1 MLTRPFTTVAVANRG
16 EAAVRFMRAAR
27 AWSREHAGP
36 PISIIAMYTNPD
48 AEAPFVRMA
57 SASINL
63 GEPLVRGE
71 DGKQKSAYLDV
82 ARVVTLAREHGADA
96 LWPGWGF
103 ASERPELQEACEA
116 HGMVFLGPPASA
128 MRALGDK
135 IAAKRLAE
143 EAGVPVSPWSRESV
157 DEAGALEC
165 AAWIGYPVLLKAT
178 AGGGGRGIRRV
189 NTPEELVA
197 AFRSAAAEAA
207 AAFGDPSIFVE
218 AFVAQ
223 ARHVEV
229 QVLADSHGGVWALGT
244 RDCSMQRRQQKVL
257 EEAPAPGLA
266 PEVERALCEAGAN
279 LARASG
285 YVSAGTA
292 EFLLLPDLKTFYFLE
307 MNTRLQVEHTVT
319 EEIFGL
325 DLVGLQIDIGRG
337 GRLPAENPPPPRG
350 AAIQARLN
358 AEDPDQGF
366 APRAGRLVRFEAP
379 LGPGVRVDSGYVEGN
394 VVPTVF
400 DSMLAKIIAYGSTR
414 SRALARLE
422 TALRDLIVVLDS
434 GLTNRSL
441 LIELVSESVFREGPV
456 TTRWLDQQVAERPS
470 RGARGHLDAALA
482 AAALGDYLRLRRG
495 HIANFIEEAQR
506 VVPHTLPEP
515 GPTKI
520 RYVIGTQPVEIEV
533 ATLGPQELFMRCGE
547 WEALVQAQS
556 TGERTLLL
564 EFDGKRHSAQ
574 RVATATEVYVEV
586 DGVAHHFRRVSDGR
600 VRAALPASVSQ
611 IHVQPGDRV
620 TPGMRLLTLEAMK
633 METMVESPLG
643 GTVRAVNVRPSSQ
656 VAAGE
661 VMIEIDESGDEAQP
675 VAGAVIK
682 LPARQETGLDPL
694 RLVEARLL
702 GFDVTGDELT
712 AALAALEH
720 DPSPP
725 RVRLLGLLRAA
736 VVQEQ
741 LFKSGPFDDACNEA
755 NESTMDQLAWFAH
768 HRRLDPKQLSERFM
782 RRLGR
787 FLALH
792 GIPEVVEDDPR
803 VAHAML
809 RLFQARRS
817 QEEASTLT
825 LAVLHALARLEPG
838 EAEASPSNIE
848 QRVVFE
854 KLANEAVQR
863 GDLKVATAAWNLI
876 YRWQDLPALQVESAR
891 MAREAEQLWEQH
903 AAAETRDERG
913 DIEIAMLALPLD
925 ALVLALANPRGRRG
939 ASSVTFLRMVLERIY
954 EVTQVAEVVPV
965 LGRHSCVHLRTGAG
979 AQVAGVLVDETC
991 DPATI
996 LAALPDDAEVD
1007 LLLGYAPA
1015 ADAFDAAARSL
1026 RPRWT
1031 ALWVEDGEMRART
1044 WKREGDTMAEQTPIN
1059 DLHPARPVAQE
1070 LARFSNFKLER
1081 LPAPAGLLLARAVAP
1096 GDDRLVAMAEV
1107 ERFDPVIE
1115 GDFARVPSFER
1126 LFLNAVQA
1134 LREGCRVATG
1144 RPPAFNRVSLFV
1156 RPIVALTRGE
1166 WTALARRLGPATFD
1180 LSLHK
1185 VSVHGRFTL
1194 GDQQPPRELVV
1205 EWRDPTALGP
1215 RLEVVMPRDRVIP
1228 VLSAYEQQVIAARR
1242 RRLSYPYEVV
1252 SWLTSREDIGRIE
1265 RGRFEELELDSS
1277 GIALESVQGRASGN
1291 NPTGVVVGVITNWS
1305 PRFPD
1310 GFSRVLVLGDPN
1322 KDMGSLGE
1330 GECRRIIAAIDYAE
1344 GMGVPVE
1351 WVALSGGARI
1361 AFDTGTENLD
1371 WTAAVLRRIVEFTAR
1386 GGVINI
1392 LVDGPCVGA
1401 QSYWNSE
1408 ATMLMHCR
1416 GTLVMTPRGYMVLTG
1431 KRALEVSGSVA
1442 AETNQGIGGLEIMTS
1457 NGEAQYTAADLK
1469 SAYELLLRH
1478 YEYTH
1483 VAPGERSARKHATS
1497 DPVTR
1502 DVTTFGYTG
1511 PGGFTR
1517 IGDLFSESA
1526 NPGRKK
1532 PFAIREV
1539 MTAVLDQDAPPLER
1553 WKGLAG
1559 GETTVVM
1566 HGQLGGHPVCMIGIE
1581 SQPLPRRGQRPV
1593 DGPAT
1598 WMSGTLFPQSSRKMA
1613 RAIRAVSGVCPVV
1626 VLANLSGFDGS
1637 PESMRERQLEYGAEI
1652 GKAVVEFDG
1661 PILFYVI
1668 ARYHGGAYVVFS
1680 RRLTDRL
1687 QAVALEGSYA
1697 SVIGGG
1703 AAAAVVFTRLVG
1715 ERVQKD
1721 PRVRDAKAALAS
1733 AKVAERRKLEEDYEA
1748 VLADVEAQ
1756 VQTEVAREFDAV
1768 HNVARALE
1776 VGSLDALATAN
1787 ELRPALC
1794 ARLDNLLKEQ
1804 SSPAKGATLIST

>member
-1 MLTRPFTTVAVANRG
+1 
-16 EAAVRFMRAAR
+16 
-27 AWSREHAGP
+27 
-36 PISIIAMYTNPD
+36 
-48 AEAPFVRMA
+48 
-57 SASINL
+57 
-63 GEPLVRGE
+63 
-71 DGKQKSAYLDV
+71 
-82 ARVVTLAREHGADA
+82 
-96 LWPGWGF
+96 
-103 ASERPELQEACEA
+103 
-116 HGMVFLGPPASA
+116 

-143 EAGVPVSPWSRESV
+143 KAGVPVSPWSRESV
-157 DEAGALEC
+157 DEAGAIAC
-165 AAWIGYPVLLKAT
+165 AARIGYPVLLKAT

-189 NTPEELVA
+189 DNPDELVP

-218 AFVAQ
+218 AFVAD

-229 QVLADSHGGVWALGT
+229 QVLADAHGGVWALGT

-257 EEAPAPGLA
+257 EEAPAPGLS

-319 EEIFGL
+319 EEIFGI
-325 DLVGLQIDIGRG
+325 DLVGLQIDVGRG
-337 GRLPAENPPPPRG
+337 ERLPTANPPPPRG
-350 AAIQARLN
+350 AAIEARLN
-358 AEDPDQGF
+358 AEDPDEGF

-379 LGPGVRVDSGYVEGN
+379 LGPGVRVDSGYVEGD

-400 DSMLAKIIAYGSTR
+400 DSMLAKVIAYGATR
-414 SRALARLE
+414 QRALARLE
-422 TALRDLIVVLDS
+422 TALRDTIVVLDS

-441 LIELVSESVFREGPV
+441 LLELVSESKFREGPV
-456 TTRWLDQQVAERPS
+456 TTRWLDQHVANRPGRAS
-470 RGARGHLDAALA
+470 RAHLEVALA

-506 VVPHTLPEP
+506 VVPHTVPEP

-520 RYVIGTQPVEIEV
+520 RYVLDGHPLEVEV
-533 ATLGPQELFMRCGE
+533 ATMGPQELRMRCGE
-547 WEALVQAQS
+547 WHALVQAQS

-564 EFDGKRHSAQ
+564 EFGGKRYSAQ
-574 RVATATEVYVEV
+574 RVATATEVYVEIE
-586 DGVAHHFRRVSDGR
+586 GVAHRFRRVSDGR
-600 VRAALPASVSQ
+600 VRAALPASVAQ

-620 TPGMRLLTLEAMK
+620 TAGMRLLTLEAMK
-633 METMVESPLG
+633 METVVDSPLG
-643 GTVRAVNVRPSSQ
+643 GTVRAVNVRPASQ

-661 VMIEIDESGDEAQP
+661 VMIEIDEGGGGEDQP
-675 VAGAVIK
+675 AAAKEKIR
-682 LPARQETGLDPL
+682 LAARQEPGLDPL

-702 GFDVTGDELT
+702 GFDVTADELT
-712 AALAALEH
+712 DALAALED

-725 RVRLLGLLRAA
+725 RVRLLRMLRAD

-741 LFKSGPFDDACNEA
+741 LFKSGPFDDAF
-755 NESTMDQLAWFAH
+755 NESNESSMDQLAWFAH
-768 HRRLDPKQLSERFM
+768 HRRLDPKQLSERFT

-787 FLALH
+787 FLQLH
-792 GIPEVVEDDPR
+792 GIEELVEGDPR
-803 VAHAML
+803 VAHALL

-817 QEEASTLT
+817 QEDASV
-825 LAVLHALARLEPG
+825 LALAILRALARSSHE
-838 EAEASPSNIE
+838 EAGEASPSRIE
-848 QRVVFE
+848 QRVIFE
-854 KLANEAVQR
+854 KLASEAVQR

-876 YRWQDLPALQVESAR
+876 YRWQDLPEWQAETAR
-891 MAREAEQLWEQH
+891 AAREAEQRW
-903 AAAETRDERG
+903 DELARVDTPAG
-913 DIEIAMLALPLD
+913 QSEIEEALLALPLG
-925 ALVLALANPRGRRG
+925 ALVRALGGSSSRRG
-939 ASSVTFLRMVLERIY
+939 SGTVLRLLLARIY
-954 EVTQVAEVVPV
+954 EVSELEEAPPV
-965 LGRHSCVHLRTGAG
+965 LGRHPCFFLRTPTGTR
-979 AQVAGVLVDETC
+979 VAGVLVGEPC

-996 LAALPDDAEVD
+996 LAQLPADAEVD
-1007 LLLGYAPA
+1007 LLLGHVPA
-1015 ADAFDAAARSL
+1015 SDTFEAAGRALRS
-1026 RPRWT
+1026 RWT

-1044 WKREGDTMAEQTPIN
+1044 WRSDGKVATEQTTLR
-1059 DLHPARPVAQE
+1059 DFHPARPVAQE
-1070 LARFSNFKLER
+1070 IARFANFTLER
-1081 LPAPAGLLLARAVAP
+1081 LPAPPGLLLLRAVAP
-1096 GDDRLVAMAEV
+1096 GDDRLIAMAEV
-1107 ERFDPVIE
+1107 ERIDPEID
-1115 GDFARVPSFER
+1115 GDFVRIPSLER
-1126 LFLNAVQA
+1126 IFLNAVQA
-1134 LREGCRVATG
+1134 LREGSRASAG
-1144 RPPAFNRVSLFV
+1144 KPPAFNRISLFV
-1156 RPIVALTRGE
+1156 RPIVALTRKQLG
-1166 WTALARRLGPATFD
+1166 ALAQRLGPATFD

-1185 VSVHGRFTL
+1185 VSLHGRFTL
-1194 GDQQPPRELVV
+1194 GDTQPPRELAV
-1205 EWRDPTALGP
+1205 EWRDATALGP
-1215 RLEVVMPRDRVIP
+1215 RLEVVLPRERIVP
-1228 VLSAYEQQVIAARR
+1228 VLSAYEQQVLAARR
-1242 RRLSYPYEVV
+1242 RRLFYPYEVV
-1252 SWLTSREDIGRIE
+1252 RWLTSREDIGRIE
-1265 RGRFEELELDSS
+1265 RGRFDELELNAQ
-1277 GIALESVQGRASGN
+1277 GTALESVQGRAAGS
-1291 NPTGVVVGVITNWS
+1291 NPSGVVVGLITNWS
-1305 PRFPD
+1305 ERFPD
-1310 GFSRVLVLGDPN
+1310 GFSRVLLLGDPN

-1361 AFDTGTENLD
+1361 AFDSGTENLD

-1416 GTLVMTPRGYMVLTG
+1416 GTLIMTPRGYMVLTG

-1442 AETNQGIGGLEIMTS
+1442 AETNAAIGGLGIMTS
-1457 NGEAQYTAADLK
+1457 NGEAQYTAPDLK

-1478 YEYTH
+1478 YEYTY
-1483 VAPGERSARKHATS
+1483 VAPGERSARKRPTA

-1502 DVTTFGYTG
+1502 DVTTCVYTG
-1511 PGGFTR
+1511 AGGFATV
-1517 IGDLFSESA
+1517 GDLFSEST

-1553 WKGLAG
+1553 WRGLAG

-1566 HGQLGGHPVCMIGIE
+1566 HGQLGGYPVCLIGIE

-1593 DGPAT
+1593 DGPAS

-1613 RAIRAVSGVCPVV
+1613 RAIRAASGVCPVV

-1661 PILFYVI
+1661 PILFCVI

-1680 RRLTDRL
+1680 RRLTNRL
-1687 QAVALEGSYA
+1687 EAVALEGSYA

-1703 AAAAVVFTRLVG
+1703 AAAAVVFTRLVS

-1721 PRVRDAKAALAS
+1721 ERVKAAKSALAKAKLAD
-1733 AKVAERRKLEEDYEA
+1733 RRKAEEDYEA

-1756 VQTEVAREFDAV
+1756 VQTAVAREFDAV

-1776 VGSLDALATAN
+1776 VGSLDALATAY
-1787 ELRPALC
+1787 EVRPVLC
-1794 ARLDNLLKEQ
+1794 ARLERSLKGGPDE
-1804 SSPAKGATLIST
+1804 SARLPASA